1 MAHTHFVRLLFAG
14 ELWLNDIPGLNGS
27 LPVAFL
33 PEQSLQVLGIY
44 LTDVATT
51 TSLEVDIADVII
63 RHPNLSK
70 CHLLIVAL
78 FRVRACL
85 LGRAKPKSSRL
96 ANSICL
102 PVRIS
107 LILWRN
113 PYQHRTSKPT
123 W

>member
-1 MAHTHFVRLLFAG
+1 MGCPISVSVSNGVRYLRLPILTCIGLLSAG

-78 FRVRACL
+78 FR
-85 LGRAKPKSSRL
+85 
-96 ANSICL
+96 
-102 PVRIS
+102 
-107 LILWRN
+107 
-113 PYQHRTSKPT
+113 
-123 W
+123 